1 MIEWLKAFAANY
13 PTLAPFLIGLTLTVA
28 GLSIPISADL
38 VILLAA
44 TLAAKVI
51 PGSYLNFYLSILIGS
66 LFAAYAAYWQG
77 RLFGNYLLNFSFF
90 KKLFPE
96 ERILKIK
103 DHYTKHGWMTLIIG
117 RFIPFGFRNVLF
129 FSTGL
134 SKFSF
139 KKFIFRDLVA
149 CLLWTTSIF
158 SLFYHLLHKM
168 DDLVPFIKKFNLVIF
183 SLVGL
188 ILFSLVWYKRAKK
201 QRTNG

>member
-1 MIEWLKAFAANY
+1 MLEWIKQFAQNY
-13 PTLAPFLIGLTLTVA
+13 PAIAPILIALSLAIA

-44 TLAAKVI
+44 TLAVKVL
-51 PGSYLNFYLSILIGS
+51 PGTFITFYLAIFIGS
-66 LFAAYAAYWQG
+66 IFAAYAAYWQG
-77 RLFGNYLLNFSFF
+77 RLFGNYLLNYHFF

-96 ERILKIK
+96 DRILKIK
-103 DHYTKHGWMTLIIG
+103 DHYTKHGWSTLIVG

-139 KKFIFRDLVA
+139 RKFVFRDLIA
-149 CLLWTTSIF
+149 CLIWTSTIF
-158 SLFYHLLHKM
+158 TLFYHLLHKM
-168 DDLVPFIKKFNLVIF
+168 DNLVPFIKKFNLIIF
-183 SLVGL
+183 SLVGV
-188 ILFSLVWYKRAKK
+188 IVFSLVWYKRAKK